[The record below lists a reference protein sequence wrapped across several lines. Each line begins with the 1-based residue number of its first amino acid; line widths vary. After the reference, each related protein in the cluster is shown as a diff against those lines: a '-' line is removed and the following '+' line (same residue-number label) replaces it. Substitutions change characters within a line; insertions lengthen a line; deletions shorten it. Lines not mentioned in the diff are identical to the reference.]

1 MTFTKNILAS
11 AVLLAT
17 SSLAIAATDTTTVQI
32 NVTKDAY
39 VNFIGSLSTSPTVA
53 LDVNTIGGATTT
65 LGTLGLESNTTGTCT
80 VSFASTNDY
89 KLVHTVDNALNLGVY
104 SISYAG
110 VTNTSGNS
118 GNDFVSA
125 AGGCN
130 AVASNFDITHPALP
144 AVVTAGTYNDTLTM
158 LVTTQ

>member
-1 MTFTKNILAS
+1 MKFTKNILAS

-17 SSLAIAATDTTTVQI
+17 SSLAIAATDTTTVEI

-39 VNFIGSLSTSPTVA
+39 VNFIGTLSTSPTVT
-53 LDVNTIGGATTT
+53 LDVATMAGTST

-80 VSFASTNDY
+80 VSFASANDY
-89 KLVHTVDNALNLGVY
+89 KLVHTVDGALDLGVY

-110 VTNTSGNS
+110 TVNTSGNS
-118 GNDFVSA
+118 GNDYVSA

-130 AVASNFDITHPALP
+130 AAAYNFDFTHPALP
-144 AVVTAGTYNDTLTM
+144 AVVTAGTYNDTVTM
-158 LVTTQ
+158 VVTTQ